1 MPTIWQMIGREL
13 AANDGEADEEAALA
27 HGIDEDDEADALAD
41 ADAEECARMVRGSAK
56 KMRRR

>member
-1 MPTIWQMIGREL
+1 MIGREL

-41 ADAEECARMVRGSAK
+41 ADAEECVCP
-56 KMRRR
+56 